1 MCASCHVG
9 KHRIRFL
16 LHNSPS
22 NRAIFRYLRGGALSY
37 KLTTPSVCSLHS
49 HPPPSTGRLNVE
61 VCTVPKD
68 ATIYGGAV
76 ERSETEGEHLAALA
90 SSELFPFQLLITF
103 AATTLV
109 GIWSSC
115 FAAACNTPY
124 SARFSPRCIAHRA
137 RSARI
142 PRKRGQLLGV
152 QHYVPI
158 LPLLHPAQRALSSCP
173 VASQPYKHRRQKVR
187 NRSRLCA
194 QGRCALAQG
203 RLPSTPCA

>member
-1 MCASCHVG
+1 MYCTKRRHHLWGSWRAVG
-9 KHRIRFL
+9 
-16 LHNSPS
+16 
-22 NRAIFRYLRGGALSY
+22 
-37 KLTTPSVCSLHS
+37 
-49 HPPPSTGRLNVE
+49 
-61 VCTVPKD
+61 
-68 ATIYGGAV
+68 
-76 ERSETEGEHLAALA
+76 ETEWEQLAVLG

-124 SARFSPRCIAHRA
+124 SARFSPRCIAHWA

-142 PRKRGQLLGV
+142 PRKRGQLMGMR
-152 QHYVPI
+152 HYVSI
-158 LPLLHPAQRALSSCP
+158 LRFAASRTAGALSCCP

-203 RLPSTPCA
+203 CLPSTPCA